1 MSEEPDFV
9 IFSQINSAL
18 TNAPSDSISGSGIP
32 GGIAI
37 ITTIIIT
44 L

>member
-1 MSEEPDFV
+1 MLEEPDFV

-18 TNAPSDSISGSGIP
+18 LSAPSGPISNSC
-32 GGIAI
+32 GIAI